1 MSGIWGSE
9 VVVMVWWSEK
19 ERVGYGREMD
29 VRAER
34 RAGRLL
40 IVRRW
45 WGIRSS
51 AWEEATE
58 DRSERGTSFSEVA
71 EASVSDGRG
80 EILWSD
86 VESGNGLL
94 ELSLGMDFW
103 VGGCGNGSS
112 VAIGLSNSLSESSI
126 LEVSSW

>member
-1 MSGIWGSE
+1 M
-9 VVVMVWWSEK
+9 
-19 ERVGYGREMD
+19 
-29 VRAER
+29 
-34 RAGRLL
+34 
-40 IVRRW
+40 
-45 WGIRSS
+45 
-51 AWEEATE
+51 
-58 DRSERGTSFSEVA
+58 
-71 EASVSDGRG
+71 SDGRG

-94 ELSLGMDFW
+94 ELSLGMEFW